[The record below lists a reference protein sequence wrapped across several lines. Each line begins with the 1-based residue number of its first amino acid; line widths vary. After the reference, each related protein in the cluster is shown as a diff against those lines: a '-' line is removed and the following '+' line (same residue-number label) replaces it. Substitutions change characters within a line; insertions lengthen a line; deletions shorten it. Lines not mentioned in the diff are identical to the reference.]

1 MARPSSSHSGNTGL
15 VSIGKS
21 VRAIRKIKKISQ
33 EDLAL
38 IAGLDRSYVGGVERG
53 EHNLTVITL
62 CKLAEALEVSPAKLM
77 ANVK

>member
-1 MARPSSSHSGNTGL
+1 MARPSPSYSGNPEL

-21 VRAIRKIKKISQ
+21 IRAIRKLKKISQ

-62 CKLAEALEVSPAKLM
+62 CKLAVALEVTPAKLM
-77 ANVK
+77 ATLK